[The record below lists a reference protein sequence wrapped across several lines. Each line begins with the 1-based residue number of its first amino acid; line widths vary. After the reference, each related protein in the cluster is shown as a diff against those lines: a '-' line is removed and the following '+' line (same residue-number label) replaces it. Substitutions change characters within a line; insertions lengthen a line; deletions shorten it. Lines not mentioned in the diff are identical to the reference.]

1 MVLFDHEA
9 DFVLP
14 APARLGGDV
23 VVKFPTDE
31 QWVVRTRARKFL
43 QRRLGRGK
51 SEMVS
56 PKPGEADRV
65 LYEAISVNGSPQL
78 TPFEASQILESVAM
92 TFVTDVQ
99 IQGND
104 ATVTMNVF
112 TGEVKHFL
120 RVPTAEEMFDYKQA
134 AFRQLDLSHG
144 QMQTTFNPDVGARL
158 YDLCGGRSGPE
169 FYKAAIPGAH
179 KAEAV
184 RVVIDYIE
192 NHIGP
197 AIDDPNS

>member
-1 MVLFDHEA
+1 MQFDHEA
-9 DFVLP
+9 EFALP
-14 APARLGGDV
+14 APARVGGDV
-23 VVKFPTDE
+23 VVHFPTDE

-51 SEMVS
+51 SEMLT
-56 PKPGEADRV
+56 PKPGEADRA

-78 TPFEASQILESVAM
+78 TPAEASQILDSVGM

-99 IQGND
+99 VEGNQ
-104 ATVTMNVF
+104 AVVTMNVF
-112 TGEVKHFL
+112 TGEVKHTL

-158 YDLCGGRSGPE
+158 WEQCGGKSEPE
-169 FYKAAIPGAH
+169 YYKGAIPGSH

-184 RVVIDYIE
+184 RVVIDHIE
-192 NHIGP
+192 NHMGP
-197 AIDDPNS
+197 ATSDPNS